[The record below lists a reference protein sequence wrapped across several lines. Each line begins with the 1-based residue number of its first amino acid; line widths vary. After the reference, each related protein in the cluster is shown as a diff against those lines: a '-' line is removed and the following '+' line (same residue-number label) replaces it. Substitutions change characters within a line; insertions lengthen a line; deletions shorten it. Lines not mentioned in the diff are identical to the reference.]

1 MADLNELL
9 NKAKEVTK
17 SAANTAKSV
26 ASDLYAQGKEKVNEA
41 ALKARLKDAYRDLG
55 EIAYDQAKGVEV
67 DGERKNAAIA
77 EIDKSLADL
86 ANIAD

>member
-9 NKAKEVTK
+9 SKAKEVTK
-17 SAANTAKSV
+17 SAANTAASV

-41 ALKARLKDAYRDLG
+41 KLKADLKAAYQGLG

-67 DGERKNAAIA
+67 NGERVTAAIEA
-77 EIDKSLADL
+77 IDKILADL
-86 ANIAD
+86 ANLAD